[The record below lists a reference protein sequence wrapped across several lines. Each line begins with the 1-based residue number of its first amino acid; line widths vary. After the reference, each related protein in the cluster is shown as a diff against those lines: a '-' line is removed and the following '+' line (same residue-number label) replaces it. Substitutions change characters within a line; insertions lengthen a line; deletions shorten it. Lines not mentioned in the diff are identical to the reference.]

1 MGNYNFAN
9 LWKQGPEKNTSQ
21 TQIINKNPLSI
32 SPSKAGKKIYYGS
45 MLTGSGIKM
54 MHYLHKDEK
63 EYNKRNEKVIKEDNK
78 SIINVDYKDKDEEDN
93 KIKIKEA
100 IENEEKVDNKN
111 EVVQEILPDENKGNK
126 NIINE
131 GVEKEEKAERISK
144 RPIRVLTKYIINY
157 NNLIY

>member
-32 SPSKAGKKIYYGS
+32 PPSKAGKKIYYGS

-78 SIINVDYKDKDEEDN
+78 
-93 KIKIKEA
+93 IKINEA
-100 IENEEKVDNKN
+100 IENEEKVENKN

-126 NIINE
+126 NIING
-131 GVEKEEKAERISK
+131 GVEEEEKGE
-144 RPIRVLTKYIINY
+144 IRKKK
-157 NNLIY
+157 